1 MEGYKMGQQYLDTD
15 RLLLRKFTIDDHE
28 DLYEYLSNSKVV
40 KYELYDTYT

>member
-1 MEGYKMGQQYLDTD
+1 MEQQYLDTD